1 VAAHEIVVLASPYNQ
16 AKTHSHTPPK
26 ETQEHAVI
34 NLLQNID
41 PLYVLSGVLVGGL
54 VGFTGVGGGSLM
66 TPILILVFGI
76 HPSTAVGTD
85 LLYASITKTGGSFVH
100 GYNRT
105 IDWRVVGR
113 LALGS
118 VPFTALTILLLYKM
132 KIDSKATQTLI
143 SDILGVALFFTAISL
158 LFRKP
163 FMAWYSAR
171 VPEPNPVLVRNL
183 TIVTGAVLGVLVSLS
198 SVGAGAIGVMALV
211 MLYPKMEARR
221 IVGSDIAH
229 AVPLTLIAGIGHSFL
244 GSINWHILVS
254 LLVGSIP
261 AIVVASI
268 ASARMSDTIIRVSL
282 AIVLILVC
290 LRFWF
295 MH

>member
-1 VAAHEIVVLASPYNQ
+1 V
-16 AKTHSHTPPK
+16 T
-26 ETQEHAVI
+26 

-41 PLYVLSGVLVGGL
+41 PLYVLSGVLVGSL

-105 IDWRVVGR
+105 IDWKVVGL

-118 VPFTALTILLLYKM
+118 VPFTALTILMLYVL
-132 KIDSKATQTLI
+132 KIDSKVTQTVI
-143 SDILGVALFFTAISL
+143 SDILGVALLFTAFSL

-163 FMAWYSAR
+163 LMKWYGERAR
-171 VPEPNPVLVRNL
+171 ELNPKFVRSM
-183 TIVTGAVLGVLVSLS
+183 TILTGAVLGVLVSLS

-211 MLYPKMEARR
+211 LLYPKMDARR

-244 GSINWHILVS
+244 GTINWHILVS

-261 AIVVASI
+261 AIIVASI
-268 ASARMSDTIIRVSL
+268 ASARMSDNVVRVSL
-282 AIVLILVC
+282 AVVLLLVVA
-290 LRFWF
+290 RFWF